1 MDNTVKFKNRFM
13 PNQPEVAHLYKGS
26 DILSDIYVTIA
37 ENACII
43 DPWKE
48 LKLTLSDKFSIPE
61 MSSNPI
67 MLRFLEV
74 LALIRKPKEVLEIG
88 TFLGV
93 SAMHLA
99 MGLPHDSHVTTIEKF
114 DHFAAIARKNI
125 ADNGFDNRITVLEG
139 DAFEL
144 IPEYAKNKTFDM
156 VFLDGN
162 KERYRGY
169 FKMLAPYVSEGGL
182 FITDDIFFHGD
193 SLNAEP
199 QTEKGKGVK
208 QLLDKIRDDS
218 NWRKVI
224 LPISNGLLIMVKQM
238 P

>member
-1 MDNTVKFKNRFM
+1 MDNTANFKNRFL
-13 PNQPEVAHLYKGS
+13 PNQPEVAHLYKGN
-26 DILSDIYVTIA
+26 DIISDIYEAIT
-37 ENACII
+37 EKACIK
-43 DPWKE
+43 DPEKE
-48 LKLTLSDKFSIPE
+48 LKITQSDKFSIPE
-61 MSSNPI
+61 MCSNPI

-74 LALIRKPKEVLEIG
+74 LALIKKPKQVLEIG
-88 TFLGV
+88 TFLGI

-114 DHFAAIARKNI
+114 DHFAALARKNI
-125 ADNGFDNRITVLEG
+125 ADNGFNNRITVLDG

-144 IPEYAKNKTFDM
+144 IPEYAKNRIFDM

-162 KERYRGY
+162 KERYNEY
-169 FKMLAPYVSEGGL
+169 FKLLSPYVSNGGI

-208 QLLDKIRDDS
+208 QLLNSVCADS

-224 LPISNGLLIMVKQM
+224 LPISNGILIMIKEL
-238 P
+238 

>member
-26 DILSDIYVTIA
+26 DVLCDIYNTIT
-37 ENACII
+37 ENAYII

-61 MSSNPI
+61 MGSNPI

-74 LALIRKPKEVLEIG
+74 LALVRQPKQVLEIG
-88 TFLGV
+88 TFLGI
-93 SAMHLA
+93 SAMHIA
-99 MGLPHDSHVTTIEKF
+99 MGLSYNSHVTTIEKY
-114 DHFAAIARKNI
+114 DHFATIARKNI

-144 IPEYAKNKTFDM
+144 IPQICKNRTLDM

-162 KERYRGY
+162 KERYHEY
-169 FKMLAPYVSEGGL
+169 FIMLAPYVSKGGL

-193 SLNAEP
+193 SLNIEP
-199 QTEKGKGVK
+199 DTEKGKGVK
-208 QLLDKIRDDS
+208 QLLSTVRDDS

-224 LPISNGLLIMVKQM
+224 LPISNGLLIMVKEM
-238 P
+238 L